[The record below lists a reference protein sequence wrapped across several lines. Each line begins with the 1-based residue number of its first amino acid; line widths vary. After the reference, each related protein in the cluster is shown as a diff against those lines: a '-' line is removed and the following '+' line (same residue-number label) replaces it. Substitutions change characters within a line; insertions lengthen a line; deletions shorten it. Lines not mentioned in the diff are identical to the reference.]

1 MGRFKGEIRNF
12 LFVGVA
18 VFLMYA
24 FAFLVMVLVLLWASP
39 QLPDVEKIEAFKPP
53 QATTLYD
60 RHGRV
65 IYQFFEERREYVSTK
80 RDLPSAKGCLH
91 IP

>member
-24 FAFLVMVLVLLWASP
+24 FAFLVMVFGFALG
-39 QLPDVEKIEAFKPP
+39 EPP
-53 QATTLYD
+53 TS
-60 RHGRV
+60 R
-65 IYQFFEERREYVSTK
+65 RREDRGV
-80 RDLPSAKGCLH
+80 
-91 IP
+91 

>member
-24 FAFLVMVLVLLWASP
+24 FAFLVMVLVLLWADP
-39 QLPDVEKIEAFKPP
+39 QLPDVDKIEAFKPP

-65 IYQFFEERREYVSTK
+65 IYQFFEERREYITLSEISPAL
-80 RDLPSAKGCLH
+80 RGCLH